1 MIHSAFMHLGILAFS
16 VLAVHALIAGFFT
29 YLQKIKPQ
37 RYLQV
42 WTIGWYLIVLHNV
55 IIGPTTGSETGQ
67 AGPPTWQVFAG
78 RFLIAASGVVFF
90 CAARLYINS
99 RAWTPS
105 ALLMGSWLALY
116 VLCLKFA
123 QLGFVQQIGMAGV
136 YLAVAYVFWQAA
148 RRQESHGDWALAAAF
163 AGWAIIP
170 LLRLAFGPMGTLPT
184 GPDFMVIASFPSLLA
199 AVVMVMVLYEDQRRR
214 VQLNILALSS
224 LNLTTSS
231 FMGSELQKS
240 LVEALERILS
250 VVSLPSGLLSLRRHG
265 AHEPTF
271 TASVGIDAALYR
283 AIGEDGLDSEFV
295 QLISRLGGL
304 VVFRELEH
312 DNSWRALEHEAA
324 FVRFRQLAMTHGM
337 RTVIAISLQAK
348 EEPFGL
354 LLLSST
360 ENRRFTQAE
369 LRLLLTLG
377 HQIGMAVENSYL
389 IQQTT
394 RRSEELHLLNEIGRA
409 LSSTLDVDELFNK
422 IFAALKRMFDVS
434 NFYVAMYDAE
444 ENQIRFELEI
454 TEGIRLPKRSR
465 PFGDHLTEYILRT
478 RQPLLIRQNLSE
490 EATKL
495 GLRPVQETGSFCG
508 VPLVAYDKAI
518 GVMALR
524 GLQENLYDEGHLEMM
539 RVLASEAS
547 IAIENARLFR
557 EEQTK
562 SRHLALLNN
571 ISRHAIT
578 TLNPEEMLSRVA
590 EQLERG
596 LAFDH
601 VGIGL
606 LDYSAKEVI
615 IQAEAGRRRGALG
628 RRLPLG
634 ESIVGKVAR
643 SGQMCVARNLTGA
656 EMHGTVLQGSA
667 SVLAL
672 PVFYADQLHGVLYV
686 ETAQPTDFSEEDV
699 RLLHTLADLISVALH
714 NALTLQKAQ
723 EQAITDGLT
732 GVKTHRY
739 LMEALS
745 AEWKR
750 ATRASRHFSLV
761 LIDLDR
767 FKFVNDFYG
776 HLEGDLVLHR
786 VGQVLEQNCRSSD
799 VVARYG
805 GDEFVILMP
814 ETSAS
819 QAVQI
824 AEKLRPAICEDP
836 LLREKTITASF
847 GIASF
852 PLHGSTPQ
860 ELIQVADASMYIS
873 KHEGGNIVSTADHC
887 DAAES
892 KKWKRD
898 VLEAYLGVT
907 LKRLFATGPEAFTEI
922 RERLNQFAASLGP
935 AETEPQSSNG
945 GRSEA
950 ETLFGD
956 LPPALIDTVTSLA
969 LAIDSKDHYTQGHSQ
984 KVASYA
990 ALIADA
996 MGLTGEEIGEIRLG
1010 ALLHDIGKVG
1020 IPEEILGKRGPLNPE
1035 EWEKMKE
1042 HVLYG
1047 DRMLEPLQTIS
1058 RIREMVCHHH
1068 EMFDGS
1074 GYPHGLV
1081 GDQIPIGSRII
1092 AIADAYDTI
1101 TSDRIYKKARTP
1113 AAAFE
1118 ELERCAGSQ
1127 FDPELV
1133 RLFIEAVQHLPQ
1145 RTLERSDI
1153 PAERSAT

>member
-1 MIHSAFMHLGILAFS
+1 MIHSTVVHIGILSFS
-16 VLAVHALIAGFFT
+16 ILAVHALAAGFFT
-29 YLQKIKPQ
+29 YLQRIKTRP
-37 RYLQV
+37 YLRM
-42 WTIGWYLIVLHNV
+42 WTIGWYLLVLHDLT
-55 IIGPTTGSETGQ
+55 IGPTYWMGG
-67 AGPPTWQVFAG
+67 ANPAPPIWLMVLG
-78 RFLIAASGVVFF
+78 RTLIAASGVAFF
-90 CAARLYINS
+90 CAARIYANS
-99 RAWTPS
+99 RPWIPA
-105 ALLMGSWLALY
+105 AFLMGSWLGLYALSAR
-116 VLCLKFA
+116 VQHLSIA
-123 QLGFVQQIGMAGV
+123 PELGMTAV
-136 YLAVAYVFWQAA
+136 YLSVAFVFWQAA
-148 RRQESHGDWALAAAF
+148 RRRETHGDWALSAAF
-163 AGWAIIP
+163 AGWAILP
-170 LLRLAFGPMGTLPT
+170 LIRIAFGPLSRPGGT
-184 GPDFMVIASFPSLLA
+184 DFTVVASFPSLLA

-214 VQLNILALSS
+214 VQLNILALSN

-231 FMGSELQKS
+231 FMGGEIQKT
-240 LVEALERILS
+240 LVEALERVLS
-250 VVSLPSGLLSLRRHG
+250 VIHLPSGLLTLRRNG
-265 AHEPTF
+265 AHEPAV
-271 TASVGIDAALYR
+271 TASVGIDAAFCR
-283 AIGEDGLDSEFV
+283 AIGEEGLDVEFM
-295 QLISRLGGL
+295 QLVSRLGGL

-312 DNSWRALEHEAA
+312 EGSWRALEHESV
-324 FVRFRQLAMTHGM
+324 FLRFRHLAMTHGM
-337 RTVIAISLQAK
+337 RTVIAITLQAK

-354 LLLSST
+354 LLLNTT
-360 ENRRFTQAE
+360 ETRRFTQAE

-377 HQIGMAVENSYL
+377 NQIGMAVENSYL
-389 IQQTT
+389 IQETT

-465 PFGDHLTEYILRT
+465 PFGDHFTEHIIRT
-478 RQPLLIRQNLSE
+478 RQPLLIRENLMQ
-490 EATKL
+490 EAVKL

-606 LDYSAKEVI
+606 LDYATKEVI

-634 ESIVGKVAR
+634 ESIIGKVAR
-643 SGQMCVARNLTGA
+643 TGQTCVARNLAGA
-656 EMHGTVLQGSA
+656 EMSGTVLEGSA

-686 ETAQPTDFSEEDV
+686 ETAEPTDFSEEDI

-745 AEWKR
+745 GEWKR

-776 HLEGDLVLHR
+776 HLEGDLVLNR
-786 VGQVLEQNCRSSD
+786 VGQILEQNCRSSD

-814 ETSAS
+814 ETNAP

-824 AEKLRPAICEDP
+824 AEKLRPAISEDP

-852 PLHGSTPQ
+852 PIHGSTPQ

-873 KHEGGNIVSTADHC
+873 KHEGGNTVSTADHC
-887 DAAES
+887 DATQS

-907 LKRLFATGPEAFTEI
+907 LKRLFATGPEAFNEI
-922 RERLNQFAASLGP
+922 RERLHQFASSLSP
-935 AETEPQSSNG
+935 AEFDRESPEKGN
-945 GRSEA
+945 SER
-950 ETLFGD
+950 EGLFGEV
-956 LPPALIDTVTSLA
+956 PPALIDTVTSLA
-969 LAIDSKDHYTQGHSQ
+969 LAIDAKDHYTQGHSQ
-984 KVASYA
+984 KVAAYA
-990 ALIADA
+990 SLIADA
-996 MGLTGEEIGEIRLG
+996 LGLKEEEIGEIRLG
-1010 ALLHDIGKVG
+1010 AILHDIGKVG
-1020 IPEEILGKRGPLNPE
+1020 IPEDILGKRGPLNPD

-1058 RIREMVCHHH
+1058 RIRKMVCHHH

-1074 GYPHGLV
+1074 GYPNGLV
-1081 GDQIPIGSRII
+1081 GEQIPIGSRII

-1101 TSDRIYKKARTP
+1101 TSERIYKKARTP

-1133 RLFIEAVQHLPQ
+1133 RLFIDAVQHLPQ
-1145 RTLERSDI
+1145 RTLEDSDI
-1153 PAERSAT
+1153 PAKQSTP

>member
-1 MIHSAFMHLGILAFS
+1 MHIGILSATI
-16 VLAVHALIAGFFT
+16 LAVHALAAGFFT
-29 YLQKIKPQ
+29 YLQKIKSR
-37 RYLQV
+37 RYLRM
-42 WTIGWYLIVLHNV
+42 WTIGWYLLVLHDV
-55 IIGPTTGSETGQ
+55 TIGPTYWLGASTL
-67 AGPPTWQVFAG
+67 APTWLLVLSRA
-78 RFLIAASGVVFF
+78 LIAASGVAFF
-90 CAARLYINS
+90 CAGRIYLNS
-99 RAWTPS
+99 RPWTP
-105 ALLMGSWLALY
+105 AAFLMGIWFGLYALSARY
-116 VLCLKFA
+116 HHLSIA
-123 QLGFVQQIGMAGV
+123 PELGMMIV
-136 YLAVAYVFWQAA
+136 YLSAALVFLQAA
-148 RRQESHGDWALAAAF
+148 RRRETHGDWALAAAF
-163 AGWAIIP
+163 AGWA
-170 LLRLAFGPMGTLPT
+170 LLPVIRMAFGPLSRPGGT
-184 GPDFMVIASFPSLLA
+184 DFTVVASFPSLLA

-214 VQLNILALSS
+214 VQLNILALSN

-231 FMGSELQKS
+231 FMGGEIQKT
-240 LVEALERILS
+240 LVEALEHMLS
-250 VVSLPSGLLSLRRHG
+250 VVRLPSGFLSLRRNG
-265 AHEPTF
+265 PHEEAV
-271 TASVGIDAALYR
+271 TASVGMDAAFCR
-283 AIGEDGLDSEFV
+283 AIGEEGLDIEFM
-295 QLISRLGGL
+295 QLVSRLGGL

-312 DNSWRALEHEAA
+312 EGSWHALEHEPA

-337 RTVIAISLQAK
+337 RTVIATSLQAK
-348 EEPFGL
+348 DEPFGL
-354 LLLSST
+354 LLLNSAES
-360 ENRRFTQAE
+360 RRFTQAE

-377 HQIGMAVENSYL
+377 NQIGMAVENSYL

-409 LSSTLDVDELFNK
+409 LISTLDLDELFNK
-422 IFAALKRMFDVS
+422 IFVALKRMFDVS

-465 PFGDHLTEYILRT
+465 PFGDHLTEYIIRT
-478 RQPLLIRQNLSE
+478 KQPLLIRQNLMQ
-490 EATKL
+490 EAVNL

-508 VPLVAYDKAI
+508 VPLVAYDEVI

-524 GLQENLYDEGHLEMM
+524 GLQENLYDEGHLELM

-578 TLNPEEMLSRVA
+578 TLNPEEMLSKVA

-606 LDYSAKEVI
+606 LDYATKEVI

-634 ESIVGKVAR
+634 ESIVGRVAR
-643 SGQMCVARNLTGA
+643 SGQTCVERNLAGA
-656 EMHGTVLQGSA
+656 EMSGTVLEGSA

-672 PVFYADQLHGVLYV
+672 PVFYAEQLHGVLYV
-686 ETAQPTDFSEEDV
+686 ETAEPTDFSDEDV

-745 AEWKR
+745 GEWKR

-786 VGQVLEQNCRSSD
+786 VGQILEQNCRSSD

-814 ETSAS
+814 ETSAP

-852 PLHGSTPQ
+852 PIHGSTPQ

-907 LKRLFATGPEAFTEI
+907 LKRLFATGPEAFNEI
-922 RERLNQFAASLGP
+922 RERLHQFAASLSP
-935 AETEPQSSNG
+935 AELEPERSGNGHSETEG
-945 GRSEA
+945 
-950 ETLFGD
+950 LFGEV
-956 LPPALIDTVTSLA
+956 PPALIDTVTSLA

-984 KVASYA
+984 KVAAYA

-996 MGLTGEEIGEIRLG
+996 MGLKEEEIGEIRLG

-1020 IPEEILGKRGPLNPE
+1020 IPEEILGKRGPLNPD

-1058 RIREMVCHHH
+1058 RIRKMVCHHH

-1074 GYPHGLV
+1074 GYPNGLV

-1101 TSDRIYKKARTP
+1101 TSERIYKKARTP

-1133 RLFIEAVQHLPQ
+1133 RLFIETVQHLPQ
-1145 RTLERSDI
+1145 RRLENSDI
-1153 PAERSAT
+1153 PAKQSTT

>member
-1 MIHSAFMHLGILAFS
+1 MIHGTLMHISILSFSILG
-16 VLAVHALIAGFFT
+16 VHALAAGFFT
-29 YLQKIKPQ
+29 YLQRFKPQ

-42 WTIGWYLIVLHNV
+42 WTIGWYLLLIHDL
-55 IIGPTTGSETGQ
+55 TTGAAYWLGASEQGTSG
-67 AGPPTWQVFAG
+67 WLIFASKS
-78 RFLIAASGVVFF
+78 LVVASGVAFF
-90 CAARLYINS
+90 CAARLYMNS
-99 RAWTPS
+99 RAWAPG
-105 ALLMGSWLALY
+105 AFLMGSWLGLY
-116 VLCLKFA
+116 VLSLRFEH
-123 QLGFVQQIGMAGV
+123 LWMVQQIGMMGV
-136 YLAVAYVFWQAA
+136 YLSVAFVFWQAA
-148 RRQESHGDWALAAAF
+148 RRQENRGDWVLAAAF
-163 AGWAIIP
+163 AGWAILP
-170 LLRLAFGPMGTLPT
+170 LVRLPFGPLSRPGGT
-184 GPDFMVIASFPSLLA
+184 DFTVIASFPSLLA
-199 AVVMVMVLYEDQRRR
+199 AVVMVMVLYEDQKRR

-231 FMGSELQKS
+231 FMGSEIQKT
-240 LVEALERILS
+240 LVEALERVLG
-250 VVSLPSGLLSLRRHG
+250 VVGLPSGLLSLHRHG
-265 AHEPTF
+265 ANEPAV
-271 TASVGIDAALYR
+271 TASVGMDAAFCR
-283 AIGEDGLDSEFV
+283 ALGEDGLDSEFP
-295 QLISRLGGL
+295 QLVSRLGGL
-304 VVFRELEH
+304 VVFRDLEH
-312 DNSWRALEHEAA
+312 DSSWRAFEHEAV
-324 FVRFRQLAMTHGM
+324 FLRFRQLAISHGV

-389 IQQTT
+389 MQQTN

-422 IFAALKRMFDVS
+422 IFTALKRMFDVS
-434 NFYVAMYDAE
+434 NFYVAMYDAD
-444 ENQIRFELEI
+444 ENQIHFELEI

-465 PFGDHLTEYILRT
+465 PLGDHLTEHIIRT
-478 RQPLLIRQNLSE
+478 RQPLLIRQNLLQ

-495 GLRPVQETGSFCG
+495 GLRPGQETGSFCG

-524 GLQENLYDEGHLEMM
+524 GVRENLYDEGHLEMM

-606 LDYSAKEVI
+606 LDYATKNVI

-643 SGQMCVARNLTGA
+643 SGQICVARNPAGA
-656 EMHGTVLQGSA
+656 EMSGTVLEGSA
-667 SVLAL
+667 SVVAL

-686 ETAQPTDFSEEDV
+686 ETAEPTDFSEEDV

-732 GVKTHRY
+732 GVKTHRF

-786 VGQVLEQNCRSSD
+786 VGQILEQNCRSSD

-814 ETSAS
+814 EANAS

-824 AEKLRPAICEDP
+824 AEKLRPAIGEDP

-873 KHEGGNIVSTADHC
+873 KHEGGNTVSTADHC

-907 LKRLFATGPEAFTEI
+907 LKRLFSTGPEAFNEI
-922 RERLNQFAASLGP
+922 RERLHQFAASLGP
-935 AETEPQSSNG
+935 AELEPASLGSG
-945 GRSEA
+945 YSGA
-950 ETLFGD
+950 EGFFGD
-956 LPPALIDTVTSLA
+956 VPPALIDTVTSLA

-984 KVASYA
+984 KVAAYA
-990 ALIADA
+990 ALMADA
-996 MGLTGEEIGEIRLG
+996 LGLKEEEIGEIRLG

-1020 IPEEILGKRGPLNPE
+1020 IPEEILGKRGPLNPD

-1047 DRMLEPLQTIS
+1047 DRMLEPLQTIT
-1058 RIREMVCHHH
+1058 RIRKMVCHHH

-1074 GYPHGLV
+1074 GYPQGLV

-1101 TSDRIYKKARTP
+1101 TSERIYKKARTA

-1133 RLFIEAVQHLPQ
+1133 RVFIEAVQHLPQ
-1145 RTLERSDI
+1145 RALERNDI
-1153 PAERSAT
+1153 PAERSAS

>member
-1 MIHSAFMHLGILAFS
+1 VTHGAFMHLGILPFS
-16 VLAVHALIAGFFT
+16 VLAAHALAAGFFT
-29 YLQKIKPQ
+29 YLQQIKPQ
-37 RYLQV
+37 RYLKV
-42 WTIGWYLIVLHNV
+42 WTIGWYLIVLHNI
-55 IIGPTTGSETGQ
+55 IIGPIYGSDIAAPGQ
-67 AGPPTWQVFAG
+67 AAWTVFAG
-78 RFLIAASGVVFF
+78 RFLIAASGVMFF

-99 RAWTPS
+99 RAWAP
-105 ALLMGSWLALY
+105 AAFLMGSWLGLY
-116 VLCLKFA
+116 GLSLRFEY
-123 QLGFVQQIGMAGV
+123 LWFIQQIGMSGV
-136 YLAVAYVFWQAA
+136 YLAAAYVFWQAA
-148 RRQESHGDWALAAAF
+148 RRQESHGDWTLAAAF
-163 AGWAIIP
+163 AGWALIP
-170 LLRLAFGPMGTLPT
+170 LLRPAFGPIGRLPA

-224 LNLTTSS
+224 LNLSTSS
-231 FMGSELQKS
+231 FMGSEIQKS
-240 LVEALERILS
+240 LVEALERVLS
-250 VVSLPSGLLSLRRHG
+250 VVALPSGLLSLRRHG
-265 AHEPTF
+265 THEPTV

-295 QLISRLGGL
+295 QLVSRLGGL

-324 FVRFRQLAMTHGM
+324 FLRFRQLAMTHGM

-454 TEGIRLPKRSR
+454 AEGIRLPKRSR
-465 PFGDHLTEYILRT
+465 PFGDHLTEYILRS
-478 RQPLLIRQNLSE
+478 RQPLLIRQNLAE

-578 TLNPEEMLSRVA
+578 TLNPQEMLSRVA

-606 LDYSAKEVI
+606 LDYSTKEVI

-634 ESIVGKVAR
+634 ESIIGKVAR
-643 SGQMCVARNLTGA
+643 SGQVCVARNLAGE
-656 EMHGTVLQGSA
+656 EMPGTVIEGSA

-686 ETAQPTDFSEEDV
+686 ETAEPTDFSEEDV

-750 ATRASRHFSLV
+750 ATRTSRHFSLV

-814 ETSAS
+814 ETNAS

-922 RERLNQFAASLGP
+922 RERLHQFAASLGP
-935 AETEPQSSNG
+935 AESEQKSVG
-945 GRSEA
+945 GRSEG
-950 ETLFGD
+950 EPLFGD

-984 KVASYA
+984 KVAAYA
-990 ALIADA
+990 ALIAEA
-996 MGLTGEEIGEIRLG
+996 MGLAGEEIGEIRLG

-1133 RLFIEAVQHLPQ
+1133 RLFIEAVQNLPQ
-1145 RTLERSDI
+1145 RGLERSDI

>member
-1 MIHSAFMHLGILAFS
+1 MHIGILSFTI
-16 VLAVHALIAGFFT
+16 LAVHALAAGFFT
-29 YLQKIKPQ
+29 YLQRIKSR
-37 RYLQV
+37 RYLQM
-42 WTIGWYLIVLHNV
+42 WAIGWYLLVLHDLT
-55 IIGPTTGSETGQ
+55 IGPTYWLGASTPGAPSWLMVL
-67 AGPPTWQVFAG
+67 A
-78 RFLIAASGVVFF
+78 RSLIAASGVAFF
-90 CAARLYINS
+90 CAARLYVNA
-99 RAWTPS
+99 RPWVPAGF
-105 ALLMGSWLALY
+105 LMASWFGLY
-116 VLCLKFA
+116 AISVRFRGLSIVAELSM
-123 QLGFVQQIGMAGV
+123 MAV
-136 YLAVAYVFWQAA
+136 YLSVAFVFWQAA
-148 RRQESHGDWALAAAF
+148 RRRETHGDWALAAAF
-163 AGWAIIP
+163 AGWASLP
-170 LLRLAFGPMGTLPT
+170 LVRMAFGPLTRPGGT
-184 GPDFMVIASFPSLLA
+184 DFTVVASFPSLLA

-214 VQLNILALSS
+214 VQLNILALSN

-231 FMGSELQKS
+231 FMGAEIQGT
-240 LVEALERILS
+240 LVEALERVLS
-250 VVSLPSGLLSLRRHG
+250 VVRLPAGLLSLRRNG
-265 AHEPTF
+265 GQESAI
-271 TASVGIDAALYR
+271 TASVGIDAAFCR
-283 AIGEDGLDSEFV
+283 AIGEEGVDLEFTQMV
-295 QLISRLGGL
+295 SRLGGL

-312 DNSWRALEHEAA
+312 DVSWRSLEREPA
-324 FVRFRQLAMTHGM
+324 FLRFRQLAMTHGM
-337 RTVIAISLQAK
+337 RTVIAITIQAK
-348 EEPFGL
+348 DEPFGL
-354 LLLSST
+354 LLLNST
-360 ENRRFTQAE
+360 EARRFTQAE

-377 HQIGMAVENSYL
+377 QQIGMAVENSYL

-422 IFAALKRMFDVS
+422 IFVALKRMFDVS

-444 ENQIRFELEI
+444 ENQIHFELEI

-465 PFGDHLTEYILRT
+465 PFGDHLTEYIIRT
-478 RQPLLIRQNLSE
+478 RQPLLIKQNLMQ
-490 EATKL
+490 EAVKL

-508 VPLVAYDKAI
+508 VPLIAYDKVI

-524 GLQENLYDEGHLEMM
+524 GLQDNLYDEGHLELM

-606 LDYSAKEVI
+606 LDYATKEVI

-634 ESIVGKVAR
+634 ESIVGRVAR
-643 SGQMCVARNLTGA
+643 SGQTCVARNLAGA
-656 EMHGTVLQGSA
+656 EMSGTVLEGSA

-686 ETAQPTDFSEEDV
+686 ETAEPTDFSEEDI

-745 AEWKR
+745 GEWKR

-786 VGQVLEQNCRSSD
+786 VGQILEQNCRSSD

-814 ETSAS
+814 ETTAP

-852 PLHGSTPQ
+852 PIHGSTPQ

-907 LKRLFATGPEAFTEI
+907 LKRLFATGPEAFNEI
-922 RERLNQFAASLGP
+922 RERLHQFAASLSPGELEP
-935 AETEPQSSNG
+935 ESSGNGHAETEG
-945 GRSEA
+945 
-950 ETLFGD
+950 LFGEV
-956 LPPALIDTVTSLA
+956 PPALIDTVTSLA

-984 KVASYA
+984 KVAAYA

-996 MGLTGEEIGEIRLG
+996 LGLKEEEIGEIRLG

-1020 IPEEILGKRGPLNPE
+1020 IPEEILGKRGPLNPD

-1047 DRMLEPLQTIS
+1047 DRMLEPLQSIS
-1058 RIREMVCHHH
+1058 RIRKMVCHHH

-1074 GYPHGLV
+1074 GYPNGLV

-1101 TSDRIYKKARTP
+1101 TSERIYKKARTP

-1133 RLFIEAVQHLPQ
+1133 RVFIEAVQHLPQ
-1145 RTLERSDI
+1145 RTLENNDI
-1153 PAERSAT
+1153 PAKQSAP

>member
-1 MIHSAFMHLGILAFS
+1 
-16 VLAVHALIAGFFT
+16 
-29 YLQKIKPQ
+29 
-37 RYLQV
+37 
-42 WTIGWYLIVLHNV
+42 
-55 IIGPTTGSETGQ
+55 
-67 AGPPTWQVFAG
+67 
-78 RFLIAASGVVFF
+78 
-90 CAARLYINS
+90 
-99 RAWTPS
+99 
-105 ALLMGSWLALY
+105 
-116 VLCLKFA
+116 
-123 QLGFVQQIGMAGV
+123 
-136 YLAVAYVFWQAA
+136 
-148 RRQESHGDWALAAAF
+148 
-163 AGWAIIP
+163 
-170 LLRLAFGPMGTLPT
+170 
-184 GPDFMVIASFPSLLA
+184 
-199 AVVMVMVLYEDQRRR
+199 
-214 VQLNILALSS
+214 
-224 LNLTTSS
+224 
-231 FMGSELQKS
+231 
-240 LVEALERILS
+240 
-250 VVSLPSGLLSLRRHG
+250 
-265 AHEPTF
+265 
-271 TASVGIDAALYR
+271 
-283 AIGEDGLDSEFV
+283 
-295 QLISRLGGL
+295 
-304 VVFRELEH
+304 
-312 DNSWRALEHEAA
+312 
-324 FVRFRQLAMTHGM
+324 
-337 RTVIAISLQAK
+337 
-348 EEPFGL
+348 
-354 LLLSST
+354 
-360 ENRRFTQAE
+360 
-369 LRLLLTLG
+369 
-377 HQIGMAVENSYL
+377 
-389 IQQTT
+389 
-394 RRSEELHLLNEIGRA
+394 
-409 LSSTLDVDELFNK
+409 
-422 IFAALKRMFDVS
+422 
-434 NFYVAMYDAE
+434 
-444 ENQIRFELEI
+444 
-454 TEGIRLPKRSR
+454 
-465 PFGDHLTEYILRT
+465 
-478 RQPLLIRQNLSE
+478 

-495 GLRPVQETGSFCG
+495 GLRPGQETGSFCG

-571 ISRHAIT
+571 ISRNAIT

-596 LAFDH
+596 LSFDH

-606 LDYSAKEVI
+606 LDYASKEVV

-643 SGQMCVARNLTGA
+643 SGQICVERNLAGA
-656 EMHGTVLQGSA
+656 EMPGTVLQGSA

-686 ETAQPTDFSEEDV
+686 ETTEPTDFSEEDV

-732 GVKTHRY
+732 GVKTHRF

-750 ATRASRHFSLV
+750 ATRTSRHFSVV
-761 LIDLDR
+761 LIVLDR

-786 VGQVLEQNCRSSD
+786 VGQVLEQNCRRSD

-805 GDEFVILMP
+805 GDEFVILRP
-814 ETSAS
+814 ETDAS

-824 AEKLRPAICEDP
+824 AEKLRPAISEDP

-852 PLHGSTPQ
+852 PVHGSTPQ
-860 ELIQVADASMYIS
+860 ELIQIADASMYIS

-887 DAAES
+887 DATEG

-907 LKRLFATGPEAFTEI
+907 LKRLFATGPEAFNEI
-922 RERLNQFAASLGP
+922 RERLHQFASSLSP
-935 AETEPQSSNG
+935 AEFDRESPEKGN
-945 GRSEA
+945 SER
-950 ETLFGD
+950 EGLFGEV
-956 LPPALIDTVTSLA
+956 PPALIDTVTSLA
-969 LAIDSKDHYTQGHSQ
+969 LAIDAKDHYTQGHSQ
-984 KVASYA
+984 KVAAYA
-990 ALIADA
+990 SLIADA
-996 MGLTGEEIGEIRLG
+996 LGLKEEEIGEIRLG
-1010 ALLHDIGKVG
+1010 AILHDIGKVG
-1020 IPEEILGKRGPLNPE
+1020 IPEDILGKRGPLNPD

-1058 RIREMVCHHH
+1058 RIRKMVCHHH

-1074 GYPHGLV
+1074 GYPSGLV
-1081 GDQIPIGSRII
+1081 ADQIPIGSRII

-1113 AAAFE
+1113 AAAFQ
-1118 ELERCAGSQ
+1118 ELERCACSK
-1127 FDPELV
+1127 FYPELV
-1133 RLFIEAVQHLPQ
+1133 CVFIEAVQPLPQ
-1145 RTLERSDI
+1145 RTLEHSDI
-1153 PAERSAT
+1153 PAERSAR

>member
-1 MIHSAFMHLGILAFS
+1 MIMHIGIVSFS
-16 VLAVHALIAGFFT
+16 ILAVHALAAGFFT
-29 YLQKIKPQ
+29 YLQRIKPQ

-42 WTIGWYLIVLHNV
+42 WTVGWYLLVVHDLT
-55 IIGPTTGSETGQ
+55 IGPIYWSRSV
-67 AGPPTWQVFAG
+67 GPSSWLMFSS
-78 RFLIAASGVVFF
+78 RFLIAASGVAFL
-90 CAARLYINS
+90 CAARLYVNS
-99 RAWTPS
+99 RAWAP
-105 ALLMGSWLALY
+105 AVLLLSSWFGLY
-116 VLCLKFA
+116 AVSVRLEHLWMA
-123 QLGFVQQIGMAGV
+123 EEIGMAAIYV
-136 YLAVAYVFWQAA
+136 SVAYVLRQAA
-148 RRQESHGDWALAAAF
+148 RRQESRGDWVLAGTF
-163 AGWAIIP
+163 AGWAIVP
-170 LLRLAFGPMGTLPT
+170 LVRLAFGPLSRPAGT
-184 GPDFMVIASFPSLLA
+184 DFAVIASFPSLLA
-199 AVVMVMVLYEDQRRR
+199 AVAMVMVLYEDQRRR

-231 FMGSELQKS
+231 FMGGEIQKS
-240 LVEALERILS
+240 LVEALERVLR
-250 VVSLPSGLLSLRRHG
+250 VVGLPSGLLSVHRHG
-265 AHEPTF
+265 THESAV
-271 TASVGIDAALYR
+271 TASVGIDAAFVR
-283 AIGEDGLDSEFV
+283 AFGEENLDSEFL
-295 QLISRLGGL
+295 QLVSRLGGL
-304 VVFRELEH
+304 AVFRELEH
-312 DNSWRALEHEAA
+312 DSAWRAFEHEAV
-324 FVRFRQLAMTHGM
+324 FSRFRKFAMSHGM

-354 LLLSST
+354 LLLSSA

-434 NFYVAMYDAE
+434 NFYVALYDAE
-444 ENQIRFELEI
+444 GNQIRFELEI
-454 TEGIRLPKRSR
+454 AEGIRLPKRSR
-465 PFGDHLTEYILRT
+465 AFGDHLTEYIIRT
-478 RQPLLIRQNLSE
+478 RKPLLIRQNLMQ
-490 EATKL
+490 EAIKL

-508 VPLVAYDKAI
+508 VPLVAYDKVI
-518 GVMALR
+518 GAMALR
-524 GLQENLYDEGHLEMM
+524 GVQENLYDEGHLEMM

-557 EEQTK
+557 DEQTK
-562 SRHLALLNN
+562 SRHLELLNN
-571 ISRHAIT
+571 ISRNAIS
-578 TLNPEEMLSRVA
+578 TLNSEEMLARVA

-606 LDYSAKEVI
+606 LDYATKEVV

-634 ESIVGKVAR
+634 ESIIGKVAR
-643 SGQMCVARNLTGA
+643 SGQICVVRNLVGA
-656 EMHGTVLQGSA
+656 EMPGTVLEGSD

-672 PVFYADQLHGVLYV
+672 PVVYADQLHGVLYV
-686 ETAQPTDFSEEDV
+686 ETAEPTDFSEEDV
-699 RLLHTLADLISVALH
+699 RLLLTLADLISVALH
-714 NALTLQKAQ
+714 NALTLQKAR

-750 ATRASRHFSLV
+750 ATRTGRHFSLV

-786 VGQVLEQNCRSSD
+786 VGQILEQNCRRSD

-814 ETSAS
+814 EATAA

-824 AEKLRPAICEDP
+824 AEKLRPAVCEDP

-852 PLHGSTPQ
+852 PEHGSTPQ

-887 DAAES
+887 DGAER

-907 LKRLFATGPEAFTEI
+907 LKRLFSTGPEAFNEI
-922 RERLNQFAASLGP
+922 RERLCQFAASLTP
-935 AETEPQSSNG
+935 AELEPQSLEEGCSETG
-945 GRSEA
+945 GPFADVS
-950 ETLFGD
+950 
-956 LPPALIDTVTSLA
+956 PALIDTVTSLA

-984 KVASYA
+984 KVAAYA

-996 MGLTGEEIGEIRLG
+996 VGLKEEEIGEIRLG

-1020 IPEEILGKRGPLNPE
+1020 IPEDILGKRGPLNPD

-1058 RIREMVCHHH
+1058 RIRKMVCHHH

-1074 GYPHGLV
+1074 GYPRGLV

-1101 TSDRIYKKARTP
+1101 TSERIYKKARTP

-1133 RLFIEAVQHLPQ
+1133 RRFIEAVQNLPQ
-1145 RTLERSDI
+1145 RTPERTDL
-1153 PAERSAT
+1153 PAERSAS

>member
-1 MIHSAFMHLGILAFS
+1 VISGTLIHIGVLSFS
-16 VLAVHALIAGFFT
+16 ILAVHALAAGFFT
-29 YLQKIKPQ
+29 YLQRIKPQ
-37 RYLQV
+37 PYLKA
-42 WTIGWYLIVLHNV
+42 WTIGWYLLVLHDFT
-55 IIGPTTGSETGQ
+55 IGPTYWS
-67 AGPPTWQVFAG
+67 GPGPANWLLWVG
-78 RFLIAASGVVFF
+78 RFLVAASGIAFF
-90 CAARLYINS
+90 CAARLYMNS
-99 RAWTPS
+99 RTWTPAAFLMAS
-105 ALLMGSWLALY
+105 WFGLCALSLR
-116 VLCLKFA
+116 FE
-123 QLGFVQQIGMAGV
+123 QLWMVQQIGMIAV
-136 YLAVAYVFWQAA
+136 YLAVAYIFWQAA
-148 RRQESHGDWALAAAF
+148 RRQESHGDWVLAAAF
-163 AGWAIIP
+163 AGWAILP
-170 LLRLAFGPMGTLPT
+170 VVRLAFGPLSKPAGT
-184 GPDFMVIASFPSLLA
+184 DFVVISSFPSLLA
-199 AVVMVMVLYEDQRRR
+199 AVVMVMVVYEDQKRR
-214 VQLNILALSS
+214 VQVNILALSS

-231 FMGSELQKS
+231 FMAGEIQKS
-240 LVEALERILS
+240 LLEALERVLS
-250 VVSLPSGLLSLRRHG
+250 VVGLPSGLLSLQRNETQ
-265 AHEPTF
+265 EPTV
-271 TASVGIDAALYR
+271 TASVGIDAAFSR
-283 AIGEDGLDSEFV
+283 AIGEDRLDREFLQMV
-295 QLISRLGGL
+295 SRLGGL
-304 VVFRELEH
+304 IVFRELEQ
-312 DNSWRALEHEAA
+312 DSSWRALEHEAA
-324 FVRFRQLAMTHGM
+324 FGRFRQLAMAYGM
-337 RTVIAISLQAK
+337 QTVIAISLQAK

-354 LLLSST
+354 LLLSSP
-360 ENRRFTQAE
+360 ENRSFTQAE

-434 NFYVAMYDAE
+434 NFYIAMYDAE

-465 PFGDHLTEYILRT
+465 PFGDHLTEYIIRT
-478 RQPLLIRQNLSE
+478 KQPLLIRENLMQ

-495 GLRPVQETGSFCG
+495 GLRPVQESGSFCG

-524 GLQENLYDEGHLEMM
+524 GLQDNLYDEGHLEMM

-596 LAFDH
+596 LSFDH

-606 LDYSAKEVI
+606 LDYATKEVI

-643 SGQMCVARNLTGA
+643 SGQICVARNLVGTDPS
-656 EMHGTVLQGSA
+656 ETVLQGST

-672 PVFYADQLHGVLYV
+672 PILYADQLHGVLYV
-686 ETAQPTDFSEEDV
+686 ETAEPTDFSEEDIG
-699 RLLHTLADLISVALH
+699 LLHTLADLISVALH

-750 ATRASRHFSLV
+750 ATRGGRNFSLV

-786 VGQVLEQNCRSSD
+786 VGQILEQNCRRSD

-814 ETSAS
+814 ETNSS

-824 AEKLRPAICEDP
+824 AEKLRPAIGEDP

-852 PLHGSTPQ
+852 PVHGSTPQ
-860 ELIQVADASMYIS
+860 ELIQIADASMYLS
-873 KHEGGNIVSTADHC
+873 KHDGGNIVSTADHC

-892 KKWKRD
+892 KKWKRE

-907 LKRLFATGPEAFTEI
+907 LKRLFSTGPEAFSEI
-922 RERLNQFAASLGP
+922 RERLHQFAASLSP
-935 AETEPQSSNG
+935 AEPESQSVDGYPETE
-945 GRSEA
+945 R
-950 ETLFGD
+950 LFGD

-969 LAIDSKDHYTQGHSQ
+969 LAIDSKDHFTQGHSQ
-984 KVASYA
+984 KVAAYA
-990 ALIADA
+990 ALMADA
-996 MGLTGEEIGEIRLG
+996 LGLKEDEVGEIRLG

-1074 GYPHGLV
+1074 GYPNGLV

-1113 AAAFE
+1113 DAAFQ

-1133 RLFIEAVQHLPQ
+1133 RVFIEAVHRLPQ
-1145 RTLERSDI
+1145 RTLEHSNI
-1153 PAERSAT
+1153 PAEPSAR

>member
-1 MIHSAFMHLGILAFS
+1 MHTGVLSFS
-16 VLAVHALIAGFFT
+16 ILAVHALAAGFFT
-29 YLQKIKPQ
+29 YLQRIKPQ
-37 RYLQV
+37 RYLQA
-42 WTIGWYLIVLHNV
+42 WTIGWYVLVVHDLT
-55 IIGPTTGSETGQ
+55 IGLTYRLGASPSGVPSWVMLVDTS
-67 AGPPTWQVFAG
+67 
-78 RFLIAASGVVFF
+78 LLAASGVAFF
-90 CAARLYINS
+90 CAARLYMNLK
-99 RAWTPS
+99 AWPPVAWLVGAWVGLYALS
-105 ALLMGSWLALY
+105 ARFENLWIAR
-116 VLCLKFA
+116 
-123 QLGFVQQIGMAGV
+123 QIAMMAV
-136 YLAVAYVFWQAA
+136 PLSVAFVFWQAA
-148 RRQESHGDWALAAAF
+148 RRRESHGDWVLATAF

-170 LLRLAFGPMGTLPT
+170 LVRLAFGPLTRPAET
-184 GPDFMVIASFPSLLA
+184 EFMVIASFPSLLA
-199 AVVMVMVLYEDQRRR
+199 AAVMVMVLYEDQKRH

-231 FMGSELQKS
+231 FMGGEIQKT
-240 LVEALERILS
+240 LVEALERVLS
-250 VVSLPSGLLSLRRHG
+250 VVGLPSGLLSLHG
-265 AHEPTF
+265 HGSDQPGV
-271 TASVGIDAALYR
+271 TASVGIDTAFRR
-283 AIGEDGLDSEFV
+283 AIGEDGLDKEFLRLV
-295 QLISRLGGL
+295 SRLGGM

-312 DNSWRALEHEAA
+312 DNSWRAFEHEVV
-324 FVRFRQLAMTHGM
+324 FLRFRQLAMAHGL
-337 RTVIAISLQAK
+337 RTVIAISLQTK
-348 EEPFGL
+348 EEPSGL
-354 LLLSST
+354 LLLSSP

-422 IFAALKRMFDVS
+422 IFAALKTMFDVS

-465 PFGDHLTEYILRT
+465 PFGDHLTEYIIRT
-478 RQPLLIRQNLSE
+478 RQPLLIRQNLME
-490 EATKL
+490 EAVKL
-495 GLRPVQETGSFCG
+495 GLKPMQESGSFCG

-562 SRHLALLNN
+562 SRHLALLNS

-596 LAFDH
+596 LSFDH

-606 LDYSAKEVI
+606 LDYATKEVV
-615 IQAEAGRRRGALG
+615 IQAEGGQRRGALG

-643 SGQMCVARNLTGA
+643 SGQICVARNLAGA
-656 EMHGTVLQGSA
+656 EMSGTVLEGSS
-667 SVLAL
+667 SVMAL
-672 PVFYADQLHGVLYV
+672 PVFYAEQLHGVLYV
-686 ETAQPTDFSEEDV
+686 ETAEPTDFSEEDV

-750 ATRASRHFSLV
+750 ATRAGRHFSLV

-786 VGQVLEQNCRSSD
+786 VGQILEQNCRSSD

-814 ETSAS
+814 ETNVS

-824 AEKLRPAICEDP
+824 AEKLRPAISEDP

-852 PLHGSTPQ
+852 PVHGSTPQ

-873 KHEGGNIVSTADHC
+873 KHDGGNIVSTADHC

-907 LKRLFATGPEAFTEI
+907 LKRLFSTGPEAFNEI
-922 RERLNQFAASLGP
+922 RERLHQFAASLSP
-935 AETEPQSSNG
+935 AEFEPPTPRNGDAEAEPQG
-945 GRSEA
+945 V
-950 ETLFGD
+950 FGD
-956 LPPALIDTVTSLA
+956 IPPALIDTVTSLA

-984 KVASYA
+984 KVAAYA

-996 MGLTGEEIGEIRLG
+996 LGLKEEEIGEIRLG

-1020 IPEEILGKRGPLNPE
+1020 IPEEILGKRGPLNPD

-1058 RIREMVCHHH
+1058 TIRKMVCHHH

-1074 GYPHGLV
+1074 GYPNGLV
-1081 GDQIPIGSRII
+1081 GEQIPIGSRII

-1101 TSDRIYKKARTP
+1101 TSERIYKKARTP
-1113 AAAFE
+1113 AAAVE

-1133 RLFIEAVQHLPQ
+1133 RVFIEAVQHLPQ
-1145 RTLERSDI
+1145 RAQERSNI

>member
-1 MIHSAFMHLGILAFS
+1 MYTPFMHIGLIPFSILA
-16 VLAVHALIAGFFT
+16 AHALAAGFFT
-29 YLQKIKPQ
+29 YLQRIKPQ

-42 WTIGWYLIVLHNV
+42 WTIGWYLLVLHDLM
-55 IIGPTTGSETGQ
+55 IGPTDWLGSAASDESK
-67 AGPPTWQVFAG
+67 WLMLIG
-78 RFLIAASGVVFF
+78 RFLIAASAVAFF
-90 CAARLYINS
+90 CAARIYVNS
-99 RAWTPS
+99 S
-105 ALLMGSWLALY
+105 ALVPGTMLMAVWCGLY
-116 VLCLKFA
+116 GLSMLFPHLWAA
-123 QLGFVQQIGMAGV
+123 QQVAMVAV
-136 YLAVAYVFWQAA
+136 HLAVAVVFWQAA
-148 RRQESHGDWALAAAF
+148 RREENHGDWVLAAAF
-163 AGWAIIP
+163 TGWATIP
-170 LLRLAFGPMGTLPT
+170 VVRMAFGPFGLPAGT
-184 GPDFMVIASFPSLLA
+184 DFAVIASFPSLLV
-199 AVVMVMVLYEDQRRR
+199 AVVMVMVFYEDQKRR
-214 VQLNILALSS
+214 VQLNIIALSS
-224 LNLTTSS
+224 LNLSTSS
-231 FMGSELQKS
+231 FMGEEIQKT
-240 LVEALERILS
+240 LVEALERVLS
-250 VVSLPSGLLSLRRHG
+250 VVGLPCGLLTLRRHG
-265 AHEPTF
+265 THQAEA
-271 TASVGIDAALYR
+271 TASVGVDAAFCR
-283 AIGEDGLDSEFV
+283 AIGDGLERDFLGLV
-295 QLISRLGGL
+295 SRLGGM
-304 VVFRELEH
+304 VVFRELELN
-312 DNSWRALEHEAA
+312 NSWRALEHEEA
-324 FVRFRQLAMTHGM
+324 FLRFRQLAMSHGM
-337 RTVIAISLQAK
+337 QTVIAISLQAK
-348 EEPFGL
+348 EEAFGL
-354 LLLSST
+354 LLLGAP

-434 NFYVAMYDAE
+434 NFYVAMYDPE

-454 TEGIRLPKRSR
+454 AEGIRLPKRSR
-465 PFGDHLTEYILRT
+465 PLGDHLTEHIIRT
-478 RQPLLIRQNLSE
+478 AQPLLIKQDLME
-490 EATKL
+490 QAAKL
-495 GLRPVQETGSFCG
+495 GLRPGQETGSFCG
-508 VPLVAYDKAI
+508 VPLIAYNKAI

-524 GLQENLYDEGHLEMM
+524 AVQENLYDEGHLEMM

-557 EEQTK
+557 GEQTK

-578 TLNPEEMLSRVA
+578 TLDPEEMLARVA

-606 LDYSAKEVI
+606 LDYATKEVI
-615 IQAEAGRRRGALG
+615 IQAEGGRRRGALG

-634 ESIVGKVAR
+634 ETIVGRVAR
-643 SGQMCVARNLTGA
+643 SGQICVERNLTG
-656 EMHGTVLQGSA
+656 EEVPGTVLEGST
-667 SVLAL
+667 SVIAL
-672 PVFYADQLHGVLYV
+672 PIFYADQLHGVFYV
-686 ETAQPTDFSEEDV
+686 ETEEPTDFSEEDV
-699 RLLHTLADLISVALH
+699 RLLHTLADLVSVALH

-750 ATRASRHFSLV
+750 ATRAGRYFSIV

-786 VGQVLEQNCRSSD
+786 VGQILEQNCRRSD

-814 ETSAS
+814 ETNAA

-836 LLREKTITASF
+836 LLREKTISASF

-907 LKRLFATGPEAFTEI
+907 LKRLFATGPEAFNEI
-922 RERLNQFAASLGP
+922 RQRLHQFAASLSFADTEGDRATP
-935 AETEPQSSNG
+935 EYSETEPLF
-945 GRSEA
+945 A
-950 ETLFGD
+950 EI
-956 LPPALIDTVTSLA
+956 PPALIDTVTSLA

-984 KVASYA
+984 KVAAYA

-996 MGLTGEEIGEIRLG
+996 LGLKDDEIGEIRLG

-1020 IPEEILGKRGPLNPE
+1020 IPEEILGKRGPLNPD

-1047 DRMLEPLQTIS
+1047 DRMLEPLHTIS
-1058 RIREMVCHHH
+1058 RIRRMVCHHH
-1068 EMFDGS
+1068 EMYDGS
-1074 GYPHGLV
+1074 GYPQGLA
-1081 GDQIPIGSRII
+1081 GDKIPIGSRII

-1101 TSDRIYKKARTP
+1101 TSERIYKKARTP
-1113 AAAFE
+1113 ADAFD

-1133 RLFIEAVQHLPQ
+1133 RVFIQAIQHLPQ
-1145 RTLERSDI
+1145 RTLETSDI
-1153 PAERSAT
+1153 PAERSAI

>member
-1 MIHSAFMHLGILAFS
+1 MIHSTVMHIGILSFTI
-16 VLAVHALIAGFFT
+16 LAVHALAAGFFT
-29 YLQKIKPQ
+29 YLQKIKSR
-37 RYLQV
+37 RYLRM
-42 WTIGWYLIVLHNV
+42 WTIGWYLLVLHDLT
-55 IIGPTTGSETGQ
+55 IGPIYWLGASSE
-67 AGPPTWQVFAG
+67 GPSSWLLLLG
-78 RFLIAASGVVFF
+78 RSLFVASGVAFF
-90 CAARLYINS
+90 CAARIYVNS
-99 RAWTPS
+99 RPWTP
-105 ALLMGSWLALY
+105 AAFLMGSWFGLY
-116 VLCLKFA
+116 ILSLRFGRLWMA
-123 QLGFVQQIGMAGV
+123 SPLGMMTV
-136 YLAVAYVFWQAA
+136 YLSVALVFWQAA
-148 RRQESHGDWALAAAF
+148 RRQESHADWVLAGAF

-170 LLRLAFGPMGTLPT
+170 MVRLAFGPLSRPGGT
-184 GPDFMVIASFPSLLA
+184 DFTVVASFPSLLA

-214 VQLNILALSS
+214 VQLNILALSN

-231 FMGSELQKS
+231 FMGGEIQKT
-240 LVEALERILS
+240 LVEALERMLS
-250 VVSLPSGLLSLRRHG
+250 VVRLPSGFLSLRRNG
-265 AHEPTF
+265 AHEAAVI
-271 TASVGIDAALYR
+271 ASVGMDAAFCR
-283 AIGEDGLDSEFV
+283 AIGEEGLDLEFM
-295 QLISRLGGL
+295 QLVSRLGGL
-304 VVFRELEH
+304 VVFRELEQ
-312 DNSWRALEHEAA
+312 DGSWRALEHEPA
-324 FVRFRQLAMTHGM
+324 FLRFRQLAMTHGM
-337 RTVIAISLQAK
+337 RTVIVISLQAK
-348 EEPFGL
+348 DAPFGL
-354 LLLSST
+354 LLLNST
-360 ENRRFTQAE
+360 ETRRFTQAE

-409 LSSTLDVDELFNK
+409 LISTLDVDELFNK
-422 IFAALKRMFDVS
+422 IVVALKRMFDVS

-444 ENQIRFELEI
+444 VNQIRFELEI

-465 PFGDHLTEYILRT
+465 PFGDHLTEYIIRT
-478 RQPLLIRQNLSE
+478 KQPLLIRQNLMQ
-490 EATKL
+490 EAVKL

-524 GLQENLYDEGHLEMM
+524 GLQENLYDEGHLELM

-606 LDYSAKEVI
+606 LDYATKEVI

-634 ESIVGKVAR
+634 ESIIGRVAR
-643 SGQMCVARNLTGA
+643 SGQTCVERNLAGA
-656 EMHGTVLQGSA
+656 EMSGTVLEGSA

-686 ETAQPTDFSEEDV
+686 ETAEPTDFSDEDV

-745 AEWKR
+745 GEWKR

-786 VGQVLEQNCRSSD
+786 VGQILEQNCRSSD

-814 ETSAS
+814 ETNAP

-852 PLHGSTPQ
+852 PIHGSTPQ

-907 LKRLFATGPEAFTEI
+907 LKRLFATGPEAFNEI
-922 RERLNQFAASLGP
+922 RERLHQFAASLSPTELEPERSGNGHS
-935 AETEPQSSNG
+935 ETEG
-945 GRSEA
+945 
-950 ETLFGD
+950 LFGEA
-956 LPPALIDTVTSLA
+956 PPALIDTVTSLA

-984 KVASYA
+984 KVAAYA

-996 MGLTGEEIGEIRLG
+996 LGLKEEEIGEIRLG

-1020 IPEEILGKRGPLNPE
+1020 IPEEILGKRGPLNPD

-1047 DRMLEPLQTIS
+1047 DRMLEPLRTIS
-1058 RIREMVCHHH
+1058 RIRKMVCHHH

-1074 GYPHGLV
+1074 GYPNGLV

-1101 TSDRIYKKARTP
+1101 TSERIYKKARTP

-1145 RTLERSDI
+1145 RSLENNDI
-1153 PAERSAT
+1153 PAKQSTP

>member
-1 MIHSAFMHLGILAFS
+1 MHIGVLSFS
-16 VLAVHALIAGFFT
+16 ILAVHALAAGFFT
-29 YLQKIKPQ
+29 YLHRIKPQ

-42 WTIGWYLIVLHNV
+42 WTVGWYLLLLHDLTN
-55 IIGPTTGSETGQ
+55 GPIYWLEAS
-67 AGPPTWQVFAG
+67 GPGLPRWLIFAG
-78 RFLIAASGVVFF
+78 RFFIVASGVAFF
-90 CAARLYINS
+90 CAARLYMNS
-99 RAWTPS
+99 RAWTPG
-105 ALLMGSWLALY
+105 ALLMGSWVALY
-116 VLCLKFA
+116 ALSWRFEHLWMA
-123 QLGFVQQIGMAGV
+123 QLIGMMAV
-136 YLAVAYVFWQAA
+136 YLSVAFVFWQAA
-148 RRQESHGDWALAAAF
+148 RRQESHADWVLAAAF
-163 AGWAIIP
+163 AGWAMVP
-170 LLRLAFGPMGTLPT
+170 LLRLAFGPLTRPGGT
-184 GPDFMVIASFPSLLA
+184 DFAVIASFPSLLV
-199 AVVMVMVLYEDQRRR
+199 AVVMVMVLYEDQKRG

-231 FMGSELQKS
+231 FMGGEIQKS
-240 LVEALERILS
+240 LVEALERVLS
-250 VVSLPSGLLSLRRHG
+250 VVGLPAGLLSLHRQG
-265 AHEPTF
+265 TQEPAVTS
-271 TASVGIDAALYR
+271 SVGIDAAFSR
-283 AIGEDGLDSEFV
+283 ALGEDGLDREFL
-295 QLISRLGGL
+295 QLVSRLGGL

-312 DNSWRALEHEAA
+312 DSSWRAFEQEAV
-324 FVRFRQLAMTHGM
+324 FLRFRQLAMAHDM

-354 LLLSST
+354 LLLSSA

-377 HQIGMAVENSYL
+377 RQIGMAVENSYL

-422 IFAALKRMFDVS
+422 IFVALKRMFDVS
-434 NFYVAMYDAE
+434 NFYVAMYDAQG
-444 ENQIRFELEI
+444 NQIRFELEI

-465 PFGDHLTEYILRT
+465 PFGDHLTEYIIRT
-478 RQPLLIRQNLSE
+478 RQPLLIRQNLMQ
-490 EATKL
+490 EAAKL

-518 GVMALR
+518 GAMALR
-524 GLQENLYDEGHLEMM
+524 GLQDNLYDEGHLEMM

-562 SRHLALLNN
+562 SRHLALLNS
-571 ISRHAIT
+571 ISRHAIAA
-578 TLNPEEMLSRVA
+578 LNPEEMLSRVA
-590 EQLERG
+590 EQLELG

-601 VGIGL
+601 LGIGL
-606 LDYSAKEVI
+606 LDYATKEIV

-628 RRLPLG
+628 RRVPLG

-643 SGQMCVARNLTGA
+643 SGQICVERNLAGA
-656 EMHGTVLQGSA
+656 EMSGTILEGSA
-667 SVLAL
+667 SALAL

-686 ETAQPTDFSEEDV
+686 ETVDPTDFSEEDV

-786 VGQVLEQNCRSSD
+786 VGQILEQNCRRSD

-814 ETSAS
+814 ETNAA

-824 AEKLRPAICEDP
+824 AEKLRPAISEDP

-852 PLHGSTPQ
+852 PVHGSTPQ

-873 KHEGGNIVSTADHC
+873 KHDGGNIVSTADHC

-907 LKRLFATGPEAFTEI
+907 LKRLFSTGPEAFNEI
-922 RERLNQFAASLGP
+922 RERLHQFAASLTP
-935 AETEPQSSNG
+935 AELEPLNSEG
-945 GRSEA
+945 GDSEPPGP
-950 ETLFGD
+950 FGD
-956 LPPALIDTVTSLA
+956 VPPALIDTVTSLA

-984 KVASYA
+984 KVAAYA
-990 ALIADA
+990 ALIANA
-996 MGLTGEEIGEIRLG
+996 VGLKEEEIGEIRLG

-1020 IPEEILGKRGPLNPE
+1020 IPEDILGKRGPLNPD

-1042 HVLYG
+1042 HVVYG
-1047 DRMLEPLQTIS
+1047 DRMLEPLQTIA
-1058 RIREMVCHHH
+1058 RIRKMVCHHH

-1074 GYPHGLV
+1074 GYPEGLA
-1081 GDQIPIGSRII
+1081 GEQIPIGSRII

-1101 TSDRIYKKARTP
+1101 TSDRIYKKARPP
-1113 AAAFE
+1113 AAAFQ
-1118 ELERCAGSQ
+1118 ELERCAGTQ

-1133 RLFIEAVQHLPQ
+1133 RIFIEAVQQLPQ
-1145 RTLERSDI
+1145 RTPESNNV
-1153 PAERSAT
+1153 PAERTAS

>member
-1 MIHSAFMHLGILAFS
+1 
-16 VLAVHALIAGFFT
+16 
-29 YLQKIKPQ
+29 
-37 RYLQV
+37 
-42 WTIGWYLIVLHNV
+42 
-55 IIGPTTGSETGQ
+55 
-67 AGPPTWQVFAG
+67 
-78 RFLIAASGVVFF
+78 
-90 CAARLYINS
+90 
-99 RAWTPS
+99 
-105 ALLMGSWLALY
+105 
-116 VLCLKFA
+116 
-123 QLGFVQQIGMAGV
+123 
-136 YLAVAYVFWQAA
+136 
-148 RRQESHGDWALAAAF
+148 
-163 AGWAIIP
+163 
-170 LLRLAFGPMGTLPT
+170 
-184 GPDFMVIASFPSLLA
+184 
-199 AVVMVMVLYEDQRRR
+199 
-214 VQLNILALSS
+214 
-224 LNLTTSS
+224 
-231 FMGSELQKS
+231 
-240 LVEALERILS
+240 
-250 VVSLPSGLLSLRRHG
+250 
-265 AHEPTF
+265 
-271 TASVGIDAALYR
+271 
-283 AIGEDGLDSEFV
+283 
-295 QLISRLGGL
+295 
-304 VVFRELEH
+304 
-312 DNSWRALEHEAA
+312 
-324 FVRFRQLAMTHGM
+324 
-337 RTVIAISLQAK
+337 
-348 EEPFGL
+348 
-354 LLLSST
+354 
-360 ENRRFTQAE
+360 
-369 LRLLLTLG
+369 
-377 HQIGMAVENSYL
+377 
-389 IQQTT
+389 
-394 RRSEELHLLNEIGRA
+394 
-409 LSSTLDVDELFNK
+409 
-422 IFAALKRMFDVS
+422 
-434 NFYVAMYDAE
+434 
-444 ENQIRFELEI
+444 
-454 TEGIRLPKRSR
+454 
-465 PFGDHLTEYILRT
+465 
-478 RQPLLIRQNLSE
+478 
-490 EATKL
+490 
-495 GLRPVQETGSFCG
+495 LRPIQETGSFCG

-524 GLQENLYDEGHLEMM
+524 GLQEDLYDEGHLEMM

-562 SRHLALLNN
+562 SRHLELLNS

-578 TLNPEEMLSRVA
+578 TLNPEEMLLRVA

-606 LDYSAKEVI
+606 LDYATKEVI
-615 IQAEAGRRRGALG
+615 IQAEAGKRRGALG

-634 ESIVGKVAR
+634 ESVVGKVAR
-643 SGQMCVARNLTGA
+643 SGQICVARNLAGA
-656 EMHGTVLQGSA
+656 EMSGTVLEGSA

-686 ETAQPTDFSEEDV
+686 ETAEPTDFSEDDV

-750 ATRASRHFSLV
+750 ATRAGRHFSLV

-786 VGQVLEQNCRSSD
+786 VGQILEQNCRRSD

-814 ETSAS
+814 ETNAA

-824 AEKLRPAICEDP
+824 AEKQRLAISEDP

-847 GIASF
+847 GIAGF
-852 PLHGSTPQ
+852 PVHGSTPQ

-873 KHEGGNIVSTADHC
+873 KHDGGNIVSTADHC

-907 LKRLFATGPEAFTEI
+907 LKRLFSTGPEAFNEI
-922 RERLNQFAASLGP
+922 RQRLHQFAASLTP
-935 AETEPQSSNG
+935 AELDPQG
-945 GRSEA
+945 GEGDSGREGS
-950 ETLFGD
+950 FGD
-956 LPPALIDTVTSLA
+956 IPPALIDTVTSLA

-984 KVASYA
+984 KVAAYA

-996 MGLTGEEIGEIRLG
+996 LGLQEEEIGEVRLG

-1020 IPEEILGKRGPLNPE
+1020 IPEEILGKRGPLNPD

-1058 RIREMVCHHH
+1058 RIRKMVCHHH

-1101 TSDRIYKKARTP
+1101 TSERIYKKARTP

-1133 RLFIEAVQHLPQ
+1133 RVFIEAVQQLPQ
-1145 RTLERSDI
+1145 RTMEQTDI
-1153 PAERSAT
+1153 PAERSPI

>member
-1 MIHSAFMHLGILAFS
+1 MHIGIIS
-16 VLAVHALIAGFFT
+16 VSILTLHALTAGFFT
-29 YLQKIKPQ
+29 YLQRIKRQP
-37 RYLQV
+37 YLQM
-42 WTIGWYLIVLHNV
+42 WTVGWYLVVMYDLTIQAAHLWGTS
-55 IIGPTTGSETGQ
+55 IWPILIGKSF
-67 AGPPTWQVFAG
+67 V
-78 RFLIAASGVVFF
+78 AASVVAFF
-90 CAARLYINS
+90 CAARIYVNS
-99 RAWTPS
+99 RPWTP
-105 ALLMGSWLALY
+105 AAFMMGSWLALWAFS
-116 VLCLKFA
+116 LRFESLLPA
-123 QLGFVQQIGMAGV
+123 PQIGLVAL
-136 YLAVAYVFWQAA
+136 YLSVAYVFWQAA
-148 RRQESHGDWALAAAF
+148 RRRENYSDWVLAAAF
-163 AGWAIIP
+163 AGWAAIP
-170 LLRLAFGPMGTLPT
+170 VLRLAFGPLNTAAAT
-184 GPDFMVIASFPSLLA
+184 DFVVITSVPSLLV
-199 AVVMVMVLYEDQRRR
+199 AVVMVMVLYEDEKQKIQR
-214 VQLNILALSS
+214 NILALSS

-231 FMGSELQKS
+231 FMGGEIQKA
-240 LVEALERILS
+240 LLEALECVLS
-250 VVSLPSGLLSLRRHG
+250 VVGLPAGILSLHRNGVPEPG
-265 AHEPTF
+265 AI
-271 TASVGIDAALYR
+271 ASVGMDAAFCR
-283 AIGEDGLDSEFV
+283 AIREENLDSDFM
-295 QLISRLGGL
+295 QLVSRLGGL
-304 VVFRELEH
+304 VAFHDLEH
-312 DNSWRALEHEAA
+312 DPSWSALEHESS
-324 FVRFRQLAMTHGM
+324 FLRFRQLATAHRMK
-337 RTVIAISLQAK
+337 TVIGISLQAK
-348 EEPFGL
+348 DEPFGL
-354 LLLSST
+354 LLLTST
-360 ENRRFTQAE
+360 ENRRFSQAE

-394 RRSEELHLLNEIGRA
+394 RRSEELHLLNEMGRA
-409 LSSTLDVDELFNK
+409 LSSTLNVDELFDK
-422 IFAALKRMFDVS
+422 MFAALKRMFDVS
-434 NFYVAMYDAE
+434 NFYVAMYNAE
-444 ENQIRFELEI
+444 EGSIRFELEI

-465 PFGDHLTEYILRT
+465 PFGNHLTEHIIRT
-478 RQPLLIRQNLSE
+478 RQPLLIRLNLAE
-490 EATKL
+490 EAAKL
-495 GLRPVQETGSFCG
+495 GLRPAQEGGSFCG

-518 GVMALR
+518 GVIALR

-571 ISRHAIT
+571 ISRNAIT
-578 TLNPEEMLSRVA
+578 TLNPEEMLSKVA

-601 VGIGL
+601 IGIGL
-606 LDYSAKEVI
+606 LDYVTKDVT

-634 ESIVGKVAR
+634 EGIVGKVAR
-643 SGQMCVARNLTGA
+643 TGQTCVVRNLADADSG
-656 EMHGTVLQGSA
+656 GTVLQGSA
-667 SVLAL
+667 SAMAL
-672 PVFYADQLHGVLYV
+672 PIFYADQLHGVVYV
-686 ETAQPTDFSEEDV
+686 ETAEPTDFSEEDV
-699 RLLHTLADLISVALH
+699 LLLHTLADLISVALH

-750 ATRASRHFSLV
+750 ATRASRPFSLV

-786 VGQVLEQNCRSSD
+786 VGQILEQNCRRSD

-814 ETSAS
+814 ETDAA

-824 AEKLRPAICEDP
+824 ADKLRPAICDDP
-836 LLREKTITASF
+836 LLREKAIAASF
-847 GIASF
+847 GIAGF
-852 PLHGSTPQ
+852 PVHGSTPQ

-873 KHEGGNIVSTADHC
+873 KHQGGNTVSIADHC
-887 DAAES
+887 DSADS

-907 LKRLFATGPEAFTEI
+907 LKRLFSTGPEAFDEI
-922 RERLNQFAASLGP
+922 RERLDQFAISLGSSE
-935 AETEPQSSNG
+935 AGPQSPET
-945 GRSEA
+945 GRPAGTEA
-950 ETLFGD
+950 TFAD
-956 LPPALIDTVTSLA
+956 VPPALIETVTSLA

-984 KVASYA
+984 KVAAYS

-996 MGLTGEEIGEIRLG
+996 LGLKEQEIGEIRLG
-1010 ALLHDIGKVG
+1010 GLLHDIGKVG

-1047 DRMLEPLQTIS
+1047 DRMLEPLPTIS
-1058 RIREMVCHHH
+1058 RIRNMVCHHH

-1074 GYPHGLV
+1074 GYPHGLA
-1081 GDQIPIGSRII
+1081 GEKIPVGSRII

-1101 TSDRIYKKARTP
+1101 TSERIYKKARTP
-1113 AAAFE
+1113 AAAFA

-1133 RLFIEAVQHLPQ
+1133 HIFIEAAQHFPQ
-1145 RTLERSDI
+1145 QSLEDNDM
-1153 PAERSAT
+1153 PAQQSTS

>member
-1 MIHSAFMHLGILAFS
+1 MHTGVLSFS
-16 VLAVHALIAGFFT
+16 ILAVHALAAGFFT
-29 YLQKIKPQ
+29 YLQRIKPQ
-37 RYLQV
+37 RYLQA
-42 WTIGWYLIVLHNV
+42 WTIGWYVLVVHDLTLALTYRMGASPLGV
-55 IIGPTTGSETGQ
+55 PGWVMLLDTS
-67 AGPPTWQVFAG
+67 
-78 RFLIAASGVVFF
+78 LLAASGVAFF
-90 CAARLYINS
+90 CAARLYVNLK
-99 RAWTPS
+99 AWP
-105 ALLMGSWLALY
+105 AAGWLMGTWFGLYALS
-116 VLCLKFA
+116 VRFGNLWIA
-123 QLGFVQQIGMAGV
+123 RPIGMMAV
-136 YLAVAYVFWQAA
+136 SLAVAFVFWQAA
-148 RRQESHGDWALAAAF
+148 RRRESHGDWVLATAF

-170 LLRLAFGPMGTLPT
+170 LVRLAFGPLTRPAET
-184 GPDFMVIASFPSLLA
+184 EFMVIASFPSLLA
-199 AVVMVMVLYEDQRRR
+199 AVVMVMVLYEDQKRR

-231 FMGSELQKS
+231 FMGGEIQKT
-240 LVEALERILS
+240 LVEALERVLS
-250 VVSLPSGLLSLRRHG
+250 VVGLPSGLLSLRGHG
-265 AHEPTF
+265 SDEAGV
-271 TASVGIDAALYR
+271 TAAVGIDTAFRR
-283 AIGEDGLDSEFV
+283 AIGEDGLDKEFLQMV
-295 QLISRLGGL
+295 SRLGGM

-312 DNSWRALEHEAA
+312 DNSWRALEHEVV
-324 FVRFRQLAMTHGM
+324 FLRFRQLAMTHGL
-337 RTVIAISLQAK
+337 RTVIAISLQSK
-348 EEPFGL
+348 EGPFGL
-354 LLLSST
+354 LLLSSP

-465 PFGDHLTEYILRT
+465 PFGDHLTEYIIRT
-478 RQPLLIRQNLSE
+478 RQPLLIRQNLME
-490 EATKL
+490 EAVKL
-495 GLRPVQETGSFCG
+495 GLKPAQEFGSFCG

-524 GLQENLYDEGHLEMM
+524 GLPENLYDEGHLEMM

-562 SRHLALLNN
+562 SRHLALLNS

-578 TLNPEEMLSRVA
+578 TQNPEEMLARVA

-606 LDYSAKEVI
+606 LDYATKEVV

-643 SGQMCVARNLTGA
+643 SGQICVARNLAGA
-656 EMHGTVLQGSA
+656 EMAGTVLEGSS
-667 SVLAL
+667 SVMAL
-672 PVFYADQLHGVLYV
+672 PVFYAEQLHGVLYV
-686 ETAQPTDFSEEDV
+686 ETTEPTDFSEEDV

-750 ATRASRHFSLV
+750 ATRAGRHFSLA

-786 VGQVLEQNCRSSD
+786 VGQILEQNCRSSD

-814 ETSAS
+814 DTNVS
-819 QAVQI
+819 QAVQL
-824 AEKLRPAICEDP
+824 AEKLRPAISEDP

-852 PLHGSTPQ
+852 PVHGSTPQ

-873 KHEGGNIVSTADHC
+873 KHDGGNIVSTADHC

-907 LKRLFATGPEAFTEI
+907 LKRLFSTGPEAFHEI
-922 RERLNQFAASLGP
+922 RERLYQFAASLSP
-935 AETEPQSSNG
+935 AELEPTMPQNG
-945 GRSEA
+945 DGEG
-950 ETLFGD
+950 ETQGVFGD
-956 LPPALIDTVTSLA
+956 IPPALIDTVTSLA

-984 KVASYA
+984 KVAAYA
-990 ALIADA
+990 ALMADA
-996 MGLTGEEIGEIRLG
+996 LGLKEEEIGEIRLG

-1020 IPEEILGKRGPLNPE
+1020 IPEEILGKRGPLNPD

-1047 DRMLEPLQTIS
+1047 DRMLEPLHTIS
-1058 RIREMVCHHH
+1058 RIRKMVCHHH

-1074 GYPHGLV
+1074 GYPNGLV
-1081 GDQIPIGSRII
+1081 GEQIPIGSRII

-1101 TSDRIYKKARTP
+1101 TSERIYKKARTP

-1118 ELERCAGSQ
+1118 ELERCSGSQ

-1133 RLFIEAVQHLPQ
+1133 RVFIEAVQRLPQ
-1145 RTLERSDI
+1145 RTPERTDI

>member
-1 MIHSAFMHLGILAFS
+1 VIHSSVVHIGILSFS
-16 VLAVHALIAGFFT
+16 ILAVHALAGGFFT
-29 YLQKIKPQ
+29 YLQRIKTRP
-37 RYLQV
+37 YLQM
-42 WTIGWYLIVLHNV
+42 WTIGWYLLVLHDLT
-55 IIGPTTGSETGQ
+55 IGPTYWMGGANPAPSWLLVL
-67 AGPPTWQVFAG
+67 A
-78 RFLIAASGVVFF
+78 RSLIAASGVAFF
-90 CAARLYINS
+90 CAARIYSNS
-99 RAWTPS
+99 RPWAP
-105 ALLMGSWLALY
+105 AAFLMGLWFGLYALSAR
-116 VLCLKFA
+116 FS
-123 QLGFVQQIGMAGV
+123 QLSIAPELGMMTV
-136 YLAVAYVFWQAA
+136 YLSVAFVFWQAA
-148 RRQESHGDWALAAAF
+148 RRRETHGDWALAAAF
-163 AGWAIIP
+163 AGWAILP
-170 LLRLAFGPMGTLPT
+170 LIRMAFGPLSRPGGT
-184 GPDFMVIASFPSLLA
+184 DFTVVASFPSLLA

-214 VQLNILALSS
+214 VQLNILALSN

-231 FMGSELQKS
+231 FMGGEIQKT
-240 LVEALERILS
+240 LVEALERVLS
-250 VVSLPSGLLSLRRHG
+250 VIHMPSGLLSLRRNG
-265 AHEPTF
+265 AQEPAV
-271 TASVGIDAALYR
+271 TASVGIDAAFCN
-283 AIGEDGLDSEFV
+283 AIGEKGLDAEFM
-295 QLISRLGGL
+295 QLVSRLGGL
-304 VVFRELEH
+304 VVFRELEQEG
-312 DNSWRALEHEAA
+312 SWRALEHEAV
-324 FVRFRQLAMTHGM
+324 FLRFRQLAMAHGV

-354 LLLSST
+354 LLLNSAET
-360 ENRRFTQAE
+360 RRFTQAE

-377 HQIGMAVENSYL
+377 NQIGMAVENSYL

-422 IFAALKRMFDVS
+422 IFGALKRMFDVS

-465 PFGDHLTEYILRT
+465 PFGDHLTEHIIRS
-478 RQPLLIRQNLSE
+478 RQALLIRENLME
-490 EATKL
+490 EAVRL
-495 GLRPVQETGSFCG
+495 GLRPVQESGSFCG
-508 VPLVAYDKAI
+508 VPLVAYDKVI

-606 LDYSAKEVI
+606 LDYTTKEVI

-643 SGQMCVARNLTGA
+643 SGQTCVARNLAGA
-656 EMHGTVLQGSA
+656 EISGTVLEGSA

-672 PVFYADQLHGVLYV
+672 PVFYSDQLHGVLYV
-686 ETAQPTDFSEEDV
+686 ETMEPTDFSEEDI

-745 AEWKR
+745 GEWKR

-786 VGQVLEQNCRSSD
+786 VGQILEQNCRSSD

-814 ETSAS
+814 ETNAP

-824 AEKLRPAICEDP
+824 AEKLRPAISEDP

-852 PLHGSTPQ
+852 PIHGSTPQ

-887 DAAES
+887 DATQS

-907 LKRLFATGPEAFTEI
+907 LKRLFATGPEAFNEI
-922 RERLNQFAASLGP
+922 RERLHQFASSLSP
-935 AETEPQSSNG
+935 AEFGPGNSEG
-945 GRSEA
+945 G
-950 ETLFGD
+950 LFGEV
-956 LPPALIDTVTSLA
+956 PPALIDTVTSLA

-984 KVASYA
+984 KVAAYA
-990 ALIADA
+990 SLIADA
-996 MGLTGEEIGEIRLG
+996 LGLKEEEIGEIRLG

-1020 IPEEILGKRGPLNPE
+1020 IPEEILGKRGPLNPD

-1058 RIREMVCHHH
+1058 RIRKMVCHHH

-1081 GDQIPIGSRII
+1081 GEQIPIGSRII

-1101 TSDRIYKKARTP
+1101 TSERIYKKARTP

-1145 RTLERSDI
+1145 RTLEDSDI
-1153 PAERSAT
+1153 PAKQSTP

>member
-1 MIHSAFMHLGILAFS
+1 MIPSHFMHLGVLSFS
-16 VLAVHALIAGFFT
+16 ILAVHALAAVFFT
-29 YLQKIKPQ
+29 YLHRIRTEP
-37 RYLQV
+37 YLRM
-42 WTIGWYLIVLHNV
+42 WTIGWYLLVLHDLT
-55 IIGPTTGSETGQ
+55 IGPTYELGASSSGLR
-67 AGPPTWQVFAG
+67 AGLMLAG
-78 RFLIAASGVVFF
+78 RFLLAACAVAFF
-90 CAARLYINS
+90 YAARLYVNS
-99 RAWTPS
+99 SAWTPA
-105 ALLMGSWLALY
+105 ALLMGSWIGLYVVSAHFGYPWIASGGILALR
-116 VLCLKFA
+116 LSIAF
-123 QLGFVQQIGMAGV
+123 
-136 YLAVAYVFWQAA
+136 VFWQAA
-148 RRQESHGDWALAAAF
+148 RRRESHGDWLLAAAF
-163 AGWAIIP
+163 AGWALIP
-170 LLRLAFGPMGTLPT
+170 VVRLAFGPLNVPAGT
-184 GPDFMVIASFPSLLA
+184 DFAVVASFPSLLA

-214 VQLNILALSS
+214 IQLNILALSN

-231 FMGSELQKS
+231 FMGPEIQRT
-240 LVEALERILS
+240 LVEALERVLS
-250 VVSLPSGLLSLRRHG
+250 VVQLQSGLLSLRREG
-265 AHEPTF
+265 AQEPAV
-271 TASVGIDAALYR
+271 TASVGIDPVFCRAL
-283 AIGEDGLDSEFV
+283 GEENLDREFA
-295 QLISRLGGL
+295 QLVSRLGGL

-312 DNSWRALEHEAA
+312 EASWRALERETA
-324 FVRFRQLAMTHGM
+324 FLRFRQLAMSQGM
-337 RTVIAISLQAK
+337 HTVIAISLQAK
-348 EEPFGL
+348 EGPFGL
-354 LLLSST
+354 LLLNSS

-394 RRSEELHLLNEIGRA
+394 RRSEELHLLNDIGRA

-434 NFYVAMYDAE
+434 NFYVALYDAQ

-465 PFGDHLTEYILRT
+465 PFGDHLTEHIIRT
-478 RQPLLIRQNLSE
+478 RQPLLIRQNLME
-490 EATKL
+490 EAVKL

-508 VPLVAYDKAI
+508 VPLVAYEKAI
-518 GVMALR
+518 GAMALR

-606 LDYSAKEVI
+606 LDYATKDVI

-643 SGQMCVARNLTGA
+643 TGETCVERNLVGA
-656 EMHGTVLQGSA
+656 ELPGTVLEGSA
-667 SVLAL
+667 SAVAL

-686 ETAQPTDFSEEDV
+686 ETAEPTDFTDEDI

-786 VGQVLEQNCRSSD
+786 VGQILEQNCRSSD

-814 ETSAS
+814 ETSAP

-852 PLHGSTPQ
+852 PVHGSTPQ

-892 KKWKRD
+892 RKWKRD

-907 LKRLFATGPEAFTEI
+907 LKRLFSTGPEAFNEI
-922 RERLNQFAASLGP
+922 RERLHQFAESLT
-935 AETEPQSSNG
+935 A
-945 GRSEA
+945 SEA
-950 ETLFGD
+950 DGNNAASTYSEGEGLFGEV
-956 LPPALIDTVTSLA
+956 PPALIDTVTSLA

-984 KVASYA
+984 KVAAYA

-996 MGLTGEEIGEIRLG
+996 LGLKEEEIGEIRLG

-1020 IPEEILGKRGPLNPE
+1020 IPEEILGKRGPLNPD

-1058 RIREMVCHHH
+1058 RIRKMVCHHH
-1068 EMFDGS
+1068 EMYDGS
-1074 GYPHGLV
+1074 GYPNGLA

-1101 TSDRIYKKARTP
+1101 TSERIYKKARTP

-1133 RLFIEAVQHLPQ
+1133 RVFIEAAQHLPN
-1145 RTLERSDI
+1145 RTLEADDI
-1153 PAERSAT
+1153 PAKQSTP

>member
-1 MIHSAFMHLGILAFS
+1 VTTHIGVLSFS
-16 VLAVHALIAGFFT
+16 ILAVHALAAGFFT
-29 YLQKIKPQ
+29 YLERIKPQ
-37 RYLQV
+37 RYLRL
-42 WTIGWYLIVLHNV
+42 WTIGWYLLVLHDLL
-55 IIGPTTGSETGQ
+55 IGPTYWTGASEQ
-67 AGPPTWQVFAG
+67 GPSGWLMFAG
-78 RFLIAASGVVFF
+78 RSLIAASAVAFF
-90 CAARLYINS
+90 CAARLYMNS
-99 RAWTPS
+99 RAWPP
-105 ALLMGSWLALY
+105 AAVLMGSWFGLYAVSLRLGHLWIAASLGTTALH
-116 VLCLKFA
+116 
-123 QLGFVQQIGMAGV
+123 
-136 YLAVAYVFWQAA
+136 LAVAFVFWQAA
-148 RRQESHGDWALAAAF
+148 RQQESHGDWVLAATF
-163 AGWAIIP
+163 AGWSIIP
-170 LLRLAFGPMGTLPT
+170 IVRMAFGPLSRPGGT
-184 GPDFMVIASFPSLLA
+184 DFTVVASFPSLLA
-199 AVVMVMVLYEDQRRR
+199 AVVMVMVLYEDQKRR

-231 FMGSELQKS
+231 FMGAEIQKT
-240 LVEALERILS
+240 LVEALERVMS
-250 VVSLPSGLLSLRRHG
+250 VVRLPSGLLSLHRRETQ
-265 AHEPTF
+265 EPAI
-271 TASVGIDAALYR
+271 TAAVGIDAAFCR
-283 AIGEDGLDSEFV
+283 AIGEDGLDGEFG
-295 QLISRLGGL
+295 QLVSRLGGL

-312 DNSWRALEHEAA
+312 DTTWRALEQEAV
-324 FVRFRQLAMTHGM
+324 FLRFRRLAMTHGM

-354 LLLSST
+354 LLLAST

-409 LSSTLDVDELFNK
+409 LSSTLDVDELLNK
-422 IFAALKRMFDVS
+422 TFAALKRMFDVS
-434 NFYVAMYDAE
+434 NFYVAIYDAE

-465 PFGDHLTEYILRT
+465 PFGDHLTEYIIRT
-478 RQPLLIRQNLSE
+478 RQPLLIRQNLMQ
-490 EATKL
+490 EAVKL
-495 GLRPVQETGSFCG
+495 GLRPIQETGSFCG

-524 GLQENLYDEGHLEMM
+524 GLQENQYDQGHLEMM
-539 RVLASEAS
+539 KVLASEAS

-606 LDYSAKEVI
+606 LDYATKEVI

-634 ESIVGKVAR
+634 DSIIGKVAR
-643 SGQMCVARNLTGA
+643 TGQICVARNLAGA
-656 EMHGTVLQGSA
+656 DQAGTVLEGSA

-686 ETAQPTDFSEEDV
+686 ETAEPTDFCEEDI
-699 RLLHTLADLISVALH
+699 RLLRTLADLISVALH

-745 AEWKR
+745 GEWKR
-750 ATRASRHFSLV
+750 ATRASRHFSLA

-786 VGQVLEQNCRSSD
+786 VGQILEQNCRSSD

-814 ETSAS
+814 ETNAA

-852 PLHGSTPQ
+852 PVHGSTPQ

-887 DAAES
+887 DTAES

-907 LKRLFATGPEAFTEI
+907 LKRLFSTGPEAFSEI
-922 RERLNQFAASLGP
+922 RERLHQFAASLLP
-935 AETEPQSSNG
+935 TELDTRAPESRYSETEG
-945 GRSEA
+945 
-950 ETLFGD
+950 LFGN
-956 LPPALIDTVTSLA
+956 LSPALIDTVTSLA

-984 KVASYA
+984 KVAAYA

-996 MGLTGEEIGEIRLG
+996 LGLKEEEIGEIRLG

-1020 IPEEILGKRGPLNPE
+1020 IPEEILGKRGPLNPD

-1058 RIREMVCHHH
+1058 RIRKMVCHHH

-1074 GYPHGLV
+1074 GYPEGLA

-1101 TSDRIYKKARTP
+1101 TSERIYKKARTP
-1113 AAAFE
+1113 AAACE

-1133 RLFIEAVQHLPQ
+1133 RIFIDAVQRLPQ
-1145 RTLERSDI
+1145 RTLESSDI
-1153 PAERSAT
+1153 PAKQSTS

>member
-1 MIHSAFMHLGILAFS
+1 MHIGVLSFS
-16 VLAVHALIAGFFT
+16 ILAVHALAAIFFT
-29 YLQKIKPQ
+29 YLQSIKPQ
-37 RYLQV
+37 KYLQA
-42 WTIGWYLIVLHNV
+42 WAIGWYVLVLHDV
-55 IIGPTTGSETGQ
+55 IIGPIYWLGTSPS
-67 AGPPTWQVFAG
+67 ASSPWLLFAG
-78 RFLIAASGVVFF
+78 RFLIAASGVAFF
-90 CAARLYINS
+90 CAARLYVNA
-99 RAWTPS
+99 RALTPS
-105 ALLMGSWLALY
+105 ALLMAFWLVLY
-116 VLCLKFA
+116 GVSLRFEHWWM
-123 QLGFVQQIGMAGV
+123 VQQFGMLGV
-136 YLAVAYVFWQAA
+136 YLAVAFVFWQAA
-148 RRQESHGDWALAAAF
+148 RRQESHADWVLAAAF
-163 AGWAIIP
+163 AGWAVIP
-170 LLRLAFGPMGTLPT
+170 LVRLAFGPATRPAGT
-184 GPDFMVIASFPSLLA
+184 DFIVIASFPSLLA
-199 AVVMVMVLYEDQRRR
+199 AVIMVMVIYEDQKRR

-231 FMGSELQKS
+231 FMGGEIQKS
-240 LVEALERILS
+240 LVEALERVLS
-250 VVSLPSGLLSLRRHG
+250 VVGLPCGVLSLHRQGTHVP
-265 AHEPTF
+265 AV
-271 TASVGIDAALYR
+271 TASVGIDAAFCR
-283 AIGEDGLDSEFV
+283 ALGEDGLEREFL
-295 QLISRLGGL
+295 QLVSRLGGL

-312 DNSWRALEHEAA
+312 DNSWRAFEHEAA
-324 FVRFRQLAMTHGM
+324 FLRFRQFAMSHGM
-337 RTVIAISLQAK
+337 GTVIAISLQAK
-348 EEPFGL
+348 DEPFGL
-354 LLLSST
+354 LLLSSP

-422 IFAALKRMFDVS
+422 MFMALKRMFDVS

-454 TEGIRLPKRSR
+454 AEGIRLPKRSR
-465 PFGDHLTEYILRT
+465 PFGDHLTEYMIRT
-478 RQPLLIRQNLSE
+478 RQPLLIRQNLMQ
-490 EATKL
+490 EAANL
-495 GLRPVQETGSFCG
+495 GLRPIQETGSFCG

-518 GVMALR
+518 GVIALR

-562 SRHLALLNN
+562 SRHLELLNS

-606 LDYSAKEVI
+606 LDYATKEVV
-615 IQAEAGRRRGALG
+615 IQAEAGKRRGAIG

-643 SGQMCVARNLTGA
+643 SGQICLARNLADA
-656 EMHGTVLQGSA
+656 EKSGTVLEGSA

-686 ETAQPTDFSEEDV
+686 ETAEPTDFSEEDV

-750 ATRASRHFSLV
+750 ATRAGRHFSLV

-786 VGQVLEQNCRSSD
+786 VGQILEQNCRRSD

-814 ETSAS
+814 ETNAA

-824 AEKLRPAICEDP
+824 AEKQRLAISEDP

-847 GIASF
+847 GIAGF
-852 PLHGSTPQ
+852 PVHGSTPQ

-873 KHEGGNIVSTADHC
+873 KHDGGNIVSTADHC

-907 LKRLFATGPEAFTEI
+907 LKRLFSTGPEAFNEI
-922 RERLNQFAASLGP
+922 RQRLHQFAASLAP
-935 AETEPQSSNG
+935 AELDIQTGQG
-945 GRSEA
+945 DSERGA
-950 ETLFGD
+950 SFGD
-956 LPPALIDTVTSLA
+956 IPPALIDTVTSLA

-984 KVASYA
+984 KVAAYA
-990 ALIADA
+990 ALMADA
-996 MGLTGEEIGEIRLG
+996 LGLQEEEIGEIRLG

-1020 IPEEILGKRGPLNPE
+1020 IPEEILGKRGPLNPD

-1047 DRMLEPLQTIS
+1047 DRMLEPLQPIS
-1058 RIREMVCHHH
+1058 RIRKMVCHHH

-1074 GYPHGLV
+1074 GYPQGLV

-1101 TSDRIYKKARTP
+1101 TSERIYKKARTP

-1133 RLFIEAVQHLPQ
+1133 RVFIEAVQHLPQ
-1145 RTLERSDI
+1145 RTLEHSDI

>member
-1 MIHSAFMHLGILAFS
+1 MIDGTPMHIGILSFS
-16 VLAVHALIAGFFT
+16 ILAVHALGAGFFT
-29 YLQKIKPQ
+29 YLQRIKPQ

-42 WTIGWYLIVLHNV
+42 WTIGWYLLVLHDLT
-55 IIGPTTGSETGQ
+55 IGPTYWLAISGR
-67 AGPPTWQVFAG
+67 GPSNWLMSFD
-78 RFLIAASGVVFF
+78 RFLVAASGVAFF
-90 CAARLYINS
+90 CAARLYIDR
-99 RAWTPS
+99 RAWTPG
-105 ALLMGSWLALY
+105 AFLMGSWFGLYALSLRY
-116 VLCLKFA
+116 EHLWMA
-123 QLGFVQQIGMAGV
+123 QPIGMVAV

-163 AGWAIIP
+163 AGWAILP
-170 LLRLAFGPMGTLPT
+170 LVRLAFGPLSRPAGT
-184 GPDFMVIASFPSLLA
+184 DFAVIASFPSLLA
-199 AVVMVMVLYEDQRRR
+199 AVVMVMVLYEDQKRR

-231 FMGSELQKS
+231 FMAGEIQKS
-240 LVEALERILS
+240 LVEALERVLS
-250 VVSLPSGLLSLRRHG
+250 VVGLPCGLLTLHRHG
-265 AHEPTF
+265 TQEPSV
-271 TASVGIDAALYR
+271 TASVGIDTAFCR
-283 AIGEDGLDSEFV
+283 AIGEDRLDKEFMKLV
-295 QLISRLGGL
+295 SRMGGM
-304 VVFRELEH
+304 VVFRELEN
-312 DNSWRALEHEAA
+312 DASWRALEHEAA
-324 FVRFRQLAMTHGM
+324 FLPFRQLAMAQGM

-360 ENRRFTQAE
+360 ENRHFTQAE

-377 HQIGMAVENSYL
+377 HQIGMAVENTCL

-422 IFAALKRMFDVS
+422 IFVALKRMFDVS
-434 NFYVAMYDAE
+434 NFYIAMYDAG

-454 TEGIRLPKRSR
+454 AEGIRLPKRSR
-465 PFGDHLTEYILRT
+465 SFGDHLTEYIIRT
-478 RQPLLIRQNLSE
+478 RQPLLIAQNLMQ

-571 ISRHAIT
+571 ISRNAIT

-596 LAFDH
+596 LSFDH

-606 LDYSAKEVI
+606 LDYASKEVV
-615 IQAEAGRRRGALG
+615 IQAEAGCRRGALG

-643 SGQMCVARNLTGA
+643 SGQICVERNLAGA
-656 EMHGTVLQGSA
+656 EMSGTVLEGSTSA
-667 SVLAL
+667 LAL

-686 ETAQPTDFSEEDV
+686 ETAEPTDFSEEDV

-732 GVKTHRY
+732 GVKTHRF

-750 ATRASRHFSLV
+750 ATRTSRHFSVV

-786 VGQVLEQNCRSSD
+786 VGQVLEQNCRRSD

-814 ETSAS
+814 ETDAS

-824 AEKLRPAICEDP
+824 AEKLRPAISEDP

-873 KHEGGNIVSTADHC
+873 KHDGGNIVSTADHC
-887 DAAES
+887 DAAEN
-892 KKWKRD
+892 KKWKRE

-907 LKRLFATGPEAFTEI
+907 LKRLFSTGPEAFSEI
-922 RERLNQFAASLGP
+922 RERLHQFAASLSP
-935 AETEPQSSNG
+935 ADLEQQSADG
-945 GRSEA
+945 YAQA
-950 ETLFGD
+950 EGLFGN

-984 KVASYA
+984 KVAAYA
-990 ALIADA
+990 ALMADA
-996 MGLTGEEIGEIRLG
+996 LGLKEEEVDEIRLG

-1020 IPEEILGKRGPLNPE
+1020 IPEQILGKRGPLNPD

-1042 HVLYG
+1042 HVIYG
-1047 DRMLEPLQTIS
+1047 DRMLEPLRTIS
-1058 RIREMVCHHH
+1058 HIREMVCHHH

-1074 GYPHGLV
+1074 GYPSGLV

-1133 RLFIEAVQHLPQ
+1133 RVFIKAVQHLPQ
-1145 RTLERSDI
+1145 RTLEHNDI
-1153 PAERSAT
+1153 PAERSAH

>member
-1 MIHSAFMHLGILAFS
+1 MYTFFMHIGLLAFS
-16 VLAVHALIAGFFT
+16 ILAVHALAAGFFT
-29 YLQKIKPQ
+29 YLQRIKPQ
-37 RYLQV
+37 RYLLA
-42 WTIGWYLIVLHNV
+42 WTIGWYLLVLHDLA
-55 IIGPTTGSETGQ
+55 IGPIYWLGSTQ
-67 AGPPTWQVFAG
+67 PNQPTWLIFIG
-78 RFLIAASGVVFF
+78 RFLIAASAVAFF
-90 CAARLYINS
+90 CAARLYTNS
-99 RAWTPS
+99 S
-105 ALLMGSWLALY
+105 ALLPGALLMATWCGFY
-116 VLCLKFA
+116 ALSVQFTHVSFA
-123 QLGFVQQIGMAGV
+123 QQIALV
-136 YLAVAYVFWQAA
+136 ALHLAVAVVFWQSA
-148 RRQESHGDWALAAAF
+148 RREEGHGDWILAAAF
-163 AGWAIIP
+163 AGWAIMP
-170 LLRLAFGPMGTLPT
+170 VVRLAFGPLDRPAGT
-184 GPDFMVIASFPSLLA
+184 DFAVIASFPSLLV
-199 AVVMVMVLYEDQRRR
+199 AVVMVMVLYEDQKRR

-231 FMGSELQKS
+231 FMGGEIQKT
-240 LVEALERILS
+240 LVEALERVLS
-250 VVSLPSGLLSLRRHG
+250 VVGLPCGLLSLHRHG
-265 AHEPTF
+265 AQDSGVA
-271 TASVGIDAALYR
+271 ASVGIDTAFCRGMA
-283 AIGEDGLDSEFV
+283 GDVEKGLLELV
-295 QLISRLGGL
+295 SRLGGL
-304 VVFRELEH
+304 VVFRELEL
-312 DNSWRALEHEAA
+312 DNAWQALEHEET
-324 FVRFRQLAMTHGM
+324 FLRFRRMAMMHGM

-348 EEPFGL
+348 QEPFGL
-354 LLLSST
+354 LVLGAS

-369 LRLLLTLG
+369 LQLLLTLG

-389 IQQTT
+389 MQQTA

-409 LSSTLDVDELFNK
+409 LSSTLDPDELFNK

-434 NFYVAMYDAE
+434 NFYVAMYDPE

-454 TEGIRLPKRSR
+454 AEGIRLPKRSR
-465 PFGDHLTEYILRT
+465 PLGDHLTEYIIRNA
-478 RQPLLIRQNLSE
+478 QPLLIKQNLVE
-490 EATKL
+490 EAAKL
-495 GLRPVQETGSFCG
+495 GLRPGQETGSFCG

-547 IAIENARLFR
+547 IAFENARLFR

-578 TLNPEEMLSRVA
+578 TLNPEEMLARVA

-596 LAFDH
+596 LSFDH

-606 LDYSAKEVI
+606 LDYATKQVI

-634 ESIVGKVAR
+634 ESIVGRVAR
-643 SGQMCVARNLTGA
+643 TGQICVARNLVGD
-656 EMHGTVLQGSA
+656 EISGTVLEGSA
-667 SVLAL
+667 SVVAL
-672 PVFYADQLHGVLYV
+672 PIFYADQLHGVLYI
-686 ETAQPTDFSEEDV
+686 ETAEPTDFSEEDV

-750 ATRASRHFSLV
+750 ATRAGRHFSIV

-786 VGQVLEQNCRSSD
+786 VGQILEQNCRRSD

-814 ETSAS
+814 ETTAA

-836 LLREKTITASF
+836 LLREKTISASF

-852 PLHGSTPQ
+852 PSHGSTPQ

-873 KHEGGNIVSTADHC
+873 KHDGGNIVSTADHC
-887 DAAES
+887 NAAES

-907 LKRLFATGPEAFTEI
+907 LKRLFSTGPEAFNEI
-922 RERLNQFAASLGP
+922 RQRLHQFAASLI
-935 AETEPQSSNG
+935 S
-945 GRSEA
+945 SEA
-950 ETLFGD
+950 QPDGAKTEESFKEPVFD
-956 LPPALIDTVTSLA
+956 DIPPALIDTVTSLA

-984 KVASYA
+984 KVAAYA

-996 MGLTGEEIGEIRLG
+996 LGLKEDEISEIRLG

-1020 IPEEILGKRGPLNPE
+1020 IPEEILGKRGPLNPD

-1058 RIREMVCHHH
+1058 HIRKMVCHHH
-1068 EMFDGS
+1068 EMYDGS
-1074 GYPHGLV
+1074 GYPQGLA

-1101 TSDRIYKKARTP
+1101 TSERIYKKARTP
-1113 AAAFE
+1113 ADAFD

-1133 RLFIEAVQHLPQ
+1133 RVFIEAIQHLPQ
-1145 RTLERSDI
+1145 RTFETSGI

>member
-1 MIHSAFMHLGILAFS
+1 MRNASLMHASLIVFSILGAHSLA
-16 VLAVHALIAGFFT
+16 AGFFT
-29 YLQKIKPQ
+29 YLQKIKRQ

-42 WTIGWYLIVLHNV
+42 WTIGWYFLVLHDLALL
-55 IIGPTTGSETGQ
+55 PTYWLETS
-67 AGPPTWQVFAG
+67 
-78 RFLIAASGVVFF
+78 ASGAPGWLMLVTRFFLVASGISFF
-90 CAARLYINS
+90 CAARLYIN
-99 RAWTPS
+99 RHAWTP
-105 ALLMGSWLALY
+105 AAWLMATWFGLY
-116 VLCLKFA
+116 VLSVRFP
-123 QLGFVQQIGMAGV
+123 QLGLLQELGIIVIPLSVAFV
-136 YLAVAYVFWQAA
+136 FSQAA
-148 RRQESHGDWALAAAF
+148 RRQESHGDWVLAAAF
-163 AGWAIIP
+163 AGWAILP
-170 LLRLAFGPMGTLPT
+170 VVRAVFGPPSRPAGT
-184 GPDFMVIASFPSLLA
+184 DFAVIASFPSLLA
-199 AVVMVMVLYEDQRRR
+199 AVVMVMVIYEDQKRS

-231 FMGSELQKS
+231 FMGPEIQKT
-240 LVEALERILS
+240 LLEALERVMS
-250 VVSLPSGLLSLRRHG
+250 VVVLPCGLLSLHRHG
-265 AHEPTF
+265 AQEPAV
-271 TASVGIDAALYR
+271 TASVGMDGAFCR
-283 AIGEDGLDSEFV
+283 AIGEGVENEFL
-295 QLISRLGGL
+295 QLVSRLGGM

-312 DNSWRALEHEAA
+312 DNSWHVFEHEEA
-324 FVRFRQLAMTHGM
+324 FLRFRQLAMTYGM
-337 RTVIAISLQAK
+337 RTVIAISLQSK

-354 LLLSST
+354 LLLGSH

-465 PFGDHLTEYILRT
+465 PLGDHLTEYIIRT
-478 RQPLLIRQNLSE
+478 GQPLLIRQNLMQ
-490 EATKL
+490 EAVKR

-508 VPLVAYDKAI
+508 VPLIAYDKAI

-524 GLQENLYDEGHLEMM
+524 GLQENLYDDGHLEMM

-557 EEQTK
+557 GEQTK

-578 TLNPEEMLSRVA
+578 TLNPEEMLAKVA

-606 LDYSAKEVI
+606 LDYATKEVI
-615 IQAEAGRRRGALG
+615 IQAEAGRRRGAVG

-643 SGQMCVARNLTGA
+643 TGQICVARSLAGA
-656 EMHGTVLQGSA
+656 DVCGTVLEGSA
-667 SVLAL
+667 SVVAL

-686 ETAQPTDFSEEDV
+686 ETAEPMDFSEEDV

-750 ATRASRHFSLV
+750 ATRAGRHFSLV

-786 VGQVLEQNCRSSD
+786 VGQILEQNCRRSD

-814 ETSAS
+814 ETNAA

-824 AEKLRPAICEDP
+824 ADKLRPAICDDP

-907 LKRLFATGPEAFTEI
+907 LKRLFSTGPDAFNEI
-922 RERLNQFAASLGP
+922 RQRLHQFAASLST
-935 AETEPQSSNG
+935 TEPDAGDANEG
-945 GRSEA
+945 YPDKEA
-950 ETLFGD
+950 VFGD
-956 LPPALIDTVTSLA
+956 IPPALIDTVTSLA

-984 KVASYA
+984 KVAAYA

-996 MGLTGEEIGEIRLG
+996 LGLKEEEIGEIRLG

-1058 RIREMVCHHH
+1058 RIRKMVCHHH

-1081 GDQIPIGSRII
+1081 GEQIPIGSRII

-1101 TSDRIYKKARTP
+1101 TSERIYKKARTP

-1133 RLFIEAVQHLPQ
+1133 RVFIEAVQHLPQ
-1145 RTLERSDI
+1145 RTVESNDI
-1153 PAERSAT
+1153 PAERSAP